1 MRGFCKLSMRHV
13 CYWGWGISV
22 AIERMRNEYSCGE
35 VFEVMEKI
43 FNFYQ
48 NVRQTSCVEYLRID
62 GHVRWDVAVE
72 MRKLCEGFVNCQCHM
87 CVLLMSQ
94 CLSVDDELLS

>member
-1 MRGFCKLSMRHV
+1 MG
-13 CYWGWGISV
+13 
-22 AIERMRNEYSCGE
+22 
-35 VFEVMEKI
+35 
-43 FNFYQ
+43 
-48 NVRQTSCVEYLRID
+48 
-62 GHVRWDVAVE
+62 WDVAVE

>member
-1 MRGFCKLSMRHV
+1 
-13 CYWGWGISV
+13 
-22 AIERMRNEYSCGE
+22 MRNEYSCGE

-72 MRKLCEGFVNCQCHM
+72 MRNFVR
-87 CVLLMSQ
+87 VL
-94 CLSVDDELLS
+94 